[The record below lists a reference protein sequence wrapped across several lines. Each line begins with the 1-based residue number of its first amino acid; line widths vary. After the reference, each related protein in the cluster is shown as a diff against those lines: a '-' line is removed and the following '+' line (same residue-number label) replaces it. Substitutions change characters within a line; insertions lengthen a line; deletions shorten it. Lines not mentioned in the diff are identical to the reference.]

1 MCDNC
6 ACADDAVLTFD
17 PAPPTNMAEKSARK
31 RCPKGHDCP
40 ALKQIT
46 RTFELQD
53 VLNVYI
59 VGSHLWGTCHRHS
72 DWDLVVVVR
81 DASQKPLNVHKGLLE
96 AFVVSES
103 DYMELIDAHSM
114 QVLVTLWLPP
124 ECVLQETFDPR
135 ALFHFNKSVLLK
147 SLNHTRERDLRVA
160 EKHFRKA
167 DSKQAK
173 KVLTHCIRCLCLATQ
188 IRTTGHIQEYG
199 TSTQHRI
206 VVLEDRSNSWEG
218 LLSTVQPI
226 LDSLWSELEA

>member
-1 MCDNC
+1 MRICC
-6 ACADDAVLTFD
+6 PLVL
-17 PAPPTNMAEKSARK
+17 APPTSMAEKSARK
-31 RCPKGHDCP
+31 RCTKGHDCP
-40 ALKQIT
+40 DLKQII

-81 DASQKPLNVHKGLLE
+81 NASQKPLNVHKALLE

-103 DYMELIDAHSM
+103 DYIELIQTHSM
-114 QVLVTLWLPP
+114 QVLVTLWLPK
-124 ECVLQETFDPR
+124 EFVLEENFDPR
-135 ALFHFNKSVLLK
+135 AVFHFDKSVLLK
-147 SLNHTRERDLRVA
+147 SLGHTRERDLRVA

-173 KVLTHCIRCLCLATQ
+173 KVLTHCIRCFCLATQ

-199 TSTQHRI
+199 TSRQHRT
-206 VVLEDRSNSWEG
+206 VVLEDRSDSWEG

-226 LDSLWSELEA
+226 FDTLWSELEA